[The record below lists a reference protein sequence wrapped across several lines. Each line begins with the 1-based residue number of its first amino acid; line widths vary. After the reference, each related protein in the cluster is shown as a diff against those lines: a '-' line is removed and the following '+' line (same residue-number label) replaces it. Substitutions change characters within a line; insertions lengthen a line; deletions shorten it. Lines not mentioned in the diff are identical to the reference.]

1 MRFGAFAWTGCSLA
15 LSLSRQAG
23 EAQQREASE
32 LWTQTLGM
40 MTRVLG
46 EVASPNP
53 HAWVYLASAFFCR
66 GAPDCARRL
75 PSVARM
81 RRCAQEHVDTLTTA
95 VHVGTSELQSGKH
108 AEAAE
113 RLCVALPRLQRLV
126 GEDAPVAI
134 AAAANLAQALWQSGK
149 PAEAADVYAGVLR
162 VEMRVKGAQHADT
175 AATADELSRCL
186 QLVADG

>member
-1 MRFGAFAWTGCSLA
+1 M
-15 LSLSRQAG
+15 
-23 EAQQREASE
+23 
-32 LWTQTLGM
+32 
-40 MTRVLG
+40 
-46 EVASPNP
+46 
-53 HAWVYLASAFFCR
+53 
-66 GAPDCARRL
+66 
-75 PSVARM
+75 ARM

-149 PAEAADVYAGVLR
+149 PAEAADVYASVLR

-186 QLVADG
+186 QLVADGPTSMVSACSVDAERNGTQCRLSSCKAESRAANGT